1 MTVYRNADEARID
14 PSILSKKESDLL
26 GMRSLFREAEL
37 AIESNERSD
46 SYKVFYL
53 SVILSAIK
61 GSLEEMGF

>member
-14 PSILSKKESDLL
+14 PSILSKKESELL
-26 GMRSLFREAEL
+26 GMRFLFSDAERV
-37 AIESNERSD
+37 IKCNERSD
-46 SYKVFYL
+46 SYKVGYL